1 MILEWV
7 EMKEINQ
14 EQNVSKKFLQGA
26 FILTISTVFIKL
38 LSAFYRI
45 PYQNIVGD
53 VGFYIYQQVYP
64 FYSFVLV
71 LSTYGFPVIISK
83 LLAEVREE
91 RKSFTRTDIL
101 VTSWISLSA
110 IGLIMFCCL
119 YFGAGFL
126 ADIMSDQMLA
136 KSIRLISFAFLF
148 LPIVSIFKG
157 IFQSEGDMFP
167 TACAQ
172 VVEQTVRVSFILTF
186 AFFFYQYGLSLYEVA
201 EGAFL
206 GSVAGALVS
215 CIILLFFYR
224 KKQNKTI
231 VTIDSIHLRK
241 KFIPLSKKIIGQ
253 GILFCI
259 SSLILVFIQ
268 FMDALVLYPLLMTSG
283 LEMTEAKQW
292 KGIYDRGQ
300 PLLQVGTAAIMS
312 LSLTVVPLISEFH
325 EKRDQKQVEYYT
337 ELSFRL
343 CIMLGMAA
351 TVGLFWIIEPT
362 NYMLF
367 TDWKGSSALSV
378 LVLSIFFCSILMT
391 GMFIL
396 QSLGRSLTS
405 LMIIGVGLIVKF
417 LCMIIWVPKWN
428 IMGAAVSTTAAFM
441 VMAGLLFIY
450 LRRVMKKMVVKAG
463 MLKLTI
469 FASASMSIVLLVEA
483 ILFRLISDMET
494 ASRLVVACQVI
505 FSVVTGAVTYMFI
518 IIRGGMFTAEE
529 LQLLPGGS
537 KLSKLLRK
545 NK

>member
-1 MILEWV
+1 
-7 EMKEINQ
+7 MKEINQ